1 MEHPA
6 LHQLYYP
13 SMECVT
19 IKYVPSTNFH
29 RVISNSAYSGMCMYK
44 ISQQKQHWIIAKS
57 QDLLRISQHK
67 RHYHRAHRMIST
79 SSFKNI
85 LLAFISPNFYRIGK
99 REGQVTICDKQLSFP
114 QMCARGQLALLVKSE
129 DTRFLQNKVTYGGPI
144 PTPNAYPAFSCAAFI
159 FFFPKS
165 FFL

>member
-1 MEHPA
+1 MFTHWWSMYHCFGVCVDNDYQTSFTKLWYFKTQLTMEHPA

-79 SSFKNI
+79 SSLHI

-99 REGQVTICDKQLSFP
+99 REG
-114 QMCARGQLALLVKSE
+114 
-129 DTRFLQNKVTYGGPI
+129 
-144 PTPNAYPAFSCAAFI
+144 
-159 FFFPKS
+159 
-165 FFL
+165 